1 MHFLRKRF
9 KKIRLNKNFIFY
21 SSLLAMIIFSASLIN
36 SQVKVPQRVITM
48 KVDVQNRINIC
59 EIDDGVEKRV
69 FRKTFFGF

>member
-1 MHFLRKRF
+1 
-9 KKIRLNKNFIFY
+9 
-21 SSLLAMIIFSASLIN
+21 MIIFSASLIN